1 MTISTLSTRH
11 AFRSVSAI
19 TAALLLL
26 NGCGA
31 PERLPADLSIET
43 SKEVLKEKVIA
54 PIEELDGPEMVEQ
67 FEMLPRRKLLQVRHS
82 PGSLSDK
89 YFLTNLE
96 KLLSVDEPEGDATG
110 SSAVVAQE
118 KPTSE
123 EQERI
128 AYKRAIERSEFLVD
142 KGLTYE
148 GELLDVLRT
157 LDTDI
162 ETKQAATVGGLGG
175 ASIPVFGRNLTG
187 QDDTFLEMPND
198 LIFVGGENGTISSK
212 TALLKQ
218 MLDNPEIS
226 FSVREMPLPEALLFL
241 FQTVGLQ
248 AALSDAVQEL
258 DATISISVQ
267 ASAIAII
274 DALLEQNELTIVYD
288 PAIEVAQ
295 VYTEAQFTSRIVAI
309 RTSIEN
315 YNQVLKA
322 RQDLAKAEDDRRR
335 VREVLSYV
343 QLLLSGDDEGFMIGM
358 ESISRE
364 PAGPDTSAI
373 IAKMTRAA
381 ITLRS
386 DMASF
391 DAETADA
398 IEGKNSLS
406 TLASLSTL
414 TQRSD
419 LDNIMSQDEC
429 IWPRQEIYTEKVAIY
444 HAIIEGDGDDNVVSK
459 INNFFAQTRP
469 AGAAPATPAED
480 DDNAPKIPVP
490 DYCGTANPAPRVPIV
505 LADDTGITVIGTRE
519 DNDLVVRLIEQYDVP
534 ELQVLIEI
542 FLITVSRDFSRQID
556 SILSANPSAGG
567 NNVSE
572 AVLGQ
577 VARAA
582 STTAGTF
589 NVGLTAPNSE
599 LSMLL
604 NFLETN
610 QLGRVVSSPTILVSN
625 GQDATI
631 TRNQIARV
639 PGPTVLDADNRSVAG
654 PPVEYEAPFT
664 LGITGVDINRLN
676 NTVKLNV
683 ELTDTRFNTT
693 LANVDELSDRTS
705 DEINTTFWAAPGD
718 VVVLAGLTRNEESTT
733 TSGAPG
739 TTGALAPLTPLLGG
753 SDAFSTVLSETIIF
767 MAPTVIDP
775 SSENQPHSAFRKR
788 PNRQ

>member
-1 MTISTLSTRH
+1 MYDPRLRTAT
-11 AFRSVSAI
+11 I
-19 TAALLLL
+19 TAMTKAL
-26 NGCGA
+26 
-31 PERLPADLSIET
+31 
-43 SKEVLKEKVIA
+43 
-54 PIEELDGPEMVEQ
+54 
-67 FEMLPRRKLLQVRHS
+67 
-82 PGSLSDK
+82 
-89 YFLTNLE
+89 
-96 KLLSVDEPEGDATG
+96 
-110 SSAVVAQE
+110 SSAW
-118 KPTSE
+118 
-123 EQERI
+123 
-128 AYKRAIERSEFLVD
+128 
-142 KGLTYE
+142 
-148 GELLDVLRT
+148 
-157 LDTDI
+157 
-162 ETKQAATVGGLGG
+162 
-175 ASIPVFGRNLTG
+175 
-187 QDDTFLEMPND
+187 
-198 LIFVGGENGTISSK
+198 
-212 TALLKQ
+212 
-218 MLDNPEIS
+218 
-226 FSVREMPLPEALLFL
+226 
-241 FQTVGLQ
+241 
-248 AALSDAVQEL
+248 
-258 DATISISVQ
+258 
-267 ASAIAII
+267 
-274 DALLEQNELTIVYD
+274 
-288 PAIEVAQ
+288 
-295 VYTEAQFTSRIVAI
+295 
-309 RTSIEN
+309 
-315 YNQVLKA
+315 
-322 RQDLAKAEDDRRR
+322 
-335 VREVLSYV
+335 
-343 QLLLSGDDEGFMIGM
+343 
-358 ESISRE
+358 SISRE
-364 PAGPDTSAI
+364 PAGAVTSNAI
-373 IAKMTRAA
+373 REMTRAA
-381 ITLRS
+381 ITSLEHSR
-386 DMASF
+386 F
-391 DAETADA
+391 DAATADQ

-406 TLASLSTL
+406 TLASLTTL
-414 TQRSD
+414 TQRND

-429 IWPRQEIYTEKVAIY
+429 IWPRQEIYTESCHLSA
-444 HAIIEGDGDDNVVSK
+444 IEGDGEDNVVSK
-459 INNFFAQTRP
+459 INNFFTQTRP

-480 DDNAPKIPVP
+480 DDNAPEIPVP

-505 LADDTGITVIGTRE
+505 LADDTGVTVIGTRE